1 MPNINTSTQ
10 SLTHVLDQSE
20 HIKDVVEECAEE
32 LSSINTSLKQEL
44 SDRPTPP
51 RVKHALYKSE
61 TVENKVQ
68 DCAEELSTVNQ
79 ALENEVAEREILE
92 DQLNVAKQ
100 NEEKARHA
108 AFHDPLTSL
117 PNRVLFNDRLEH
129 GIAQAKRHNRILA
142 VMFIDLDKFKSIN
155 DTFGH
160 AAGDEV
166 LIETAVRLN
175 QLTREDD
182 TVCRQGGDEF
192 LYLLLEIRNE
202 TDTVTIAEKI
212 MRTLSKPHQI
222 QADSIVIKPRVLPSI
237 GIAIFPKDGD
247 SSDALINSAD
257 RAMYQ
262 AKRNSTG
269 YAFLHERHHLK

>member
-1 MPNINTSTQ
+1 MPNTNTSTQ

-32 LSSINTSLKQEL
+32 LSSVNTALKQEL
-44 SDRPTPP
+44 SDRPSPP
-51 RVKHALYKSE
+51 RVKHALHKSE

-79 ALENEVAEREILE
+79 ALENEVTEREMLE
-92 DQLNVAKQ
+92 DQLNAAKQ
-100 NEEKARHA
+100 NEEEARHA

-160 AAGDEV
+160 TAGDEV
-166 LIETAVRLN
+166 LIETADRLN

-192 LYLLLEIRNE
+192 LYLLLEIHSE
-202 TDTVTIAEKI
+202 KDTVIIAEKI
-212 MRTLSKPHQI
+212 MRSLSEPHQI
-222 QADSIVIKPRVLPSI
+222 QADSSVVSPCVLPSI

-247 SSDALINSAD
+247 SSDALIKNAD

-269 YAFLHERHHLK
+269 YAFSA